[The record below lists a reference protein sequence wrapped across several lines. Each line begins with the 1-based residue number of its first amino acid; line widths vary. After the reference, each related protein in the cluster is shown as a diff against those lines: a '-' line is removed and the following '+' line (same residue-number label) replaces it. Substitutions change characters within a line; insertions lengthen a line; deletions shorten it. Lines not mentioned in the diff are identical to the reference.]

1 MENEK
6 RIDLDSPNSNQLAAQ
21 KLSSDPLS
29 AQNLKSDYYQSQ
41 ELNMDLNP
49 VERSNIKEDEQFV
62 KVHIDH
68 KRVKKL
74 FRETIEITIRLDRM
88 PPIREEDNND
98 SEKANKSPSR
108 ENKEPI
114 ITDKKDGYEAD
125 KENDSEESYDYTD
138 SSEYET
144 DEDDDNDE
152 MGSASALSAETKNK
166 YKHLT
171 FDDMNTSLVDVDDY
185 CLICTGEFEEQE
197 LSTVICGHKFHK
209 DCIDG
214 WLLIDKDNCP
224 ICNTY
229 LGDPSED
236 EDTESSCSTCHF
248 PWKENYERI
257 MLEQYK
263 KAEEIYQ
270 LENESDTE
278 FEEKAKKFI
287 DPEDKIQQEIIN
299 DMIEARK
306 KGITYAEQCRLRSQ
320 DKKGNEEKGSEISQQ
335 DGE

>member
-1 MENEK
+1 MENKE
-6 RIDLDSPNSNQLAAQ
+6 RINSDSPNSNQLVAQ
-21 KLSSDPLS
+21 KLNYDPLS
-29 AQNLKSDYYQSQ
+29 AQNLEIDHYPPQ
-41 ELNMDLNP
+41 ELNSDQHP
-49 VERSNIKEDEQFV
+49 EQRSKIKEDKEFV

-88 PPIREEDNND
+88 SPISEEDNYD
-98 SEKANKSPSR
+98 PEKANRSTSNGN
-108 ENKEPI
+108 EEPV

-125 KENDSEESYDYTD
+125 QENDSEENYDYSD

-152 MGSASALSAETKNK
+152 MESSSALSAETKNK

-171 FDDMNTSLVDVDDY
+171 FDDMTTSLMDVDDY
-185 CLICTGEFEEQE
+185 CLICTGEFEKQE

-236 EDTESSCSTCHF
+236 EDTGSSCSTCHF
-248 PWKENYERI
+248 PWKENYKRT

-270 LENESDTE
+270 LENESDTD
-278 FEEKAKKFI
+278 FEEKARKFI

-306 KGITYAEQCRLRSQ
+306 KGISYAEQCRLRSQ
-320 DKKGNEEKGSEISQQ
+320 DKKETEEKGSEINQQ
-335 DGE
+335 DAE